1 MMQKVFLIVKCKEE
15 KKNFFFVLKNFI
27 ILFFSLRDFLT
38 AMGKPDERLSDVE
51 VINKNIFILL
61 IYFN

>member
-1 MMQKVFLIVKCKEE
+1 VKCKEE